1 MLTIHL
7 AEKRDEVDCLSAWVS
22 AKEADFPTQD
32 GLDVKCEFVVF
43 LVPLLFLPY
52 VSIHPYA
59 NIRNFGLTLGN
70 AKMG

>member
-32 GLDVKCEFVVF
+32 GVDLKSKYRISCAFGRSQQNGSEI
-43 LVPLLFLPY
+43 L
-52 VSIHPYA
+52 SILY
-59 NIRNFGLTLGN
+59 
-70 AKMG
+70 

>member
-32 GLDVKCEFVVF
+32 GVDLKSMYTILIVF
-43 LVPLLFLPY
+43 
-52 VSIHPYA
+52 
-59 NIRNFGLTLGN
+59 
-70 AKMG
+70 